1 MLKKIGVL
9 AGMLIIS
16 LYITGC
22 ASMHSGDGRRYN
34 SELRLPRGQD
44 RPVTGSPGQK
54 IVKTA
59 EKIAIDQ
66 KRAVIGSCWDFINAV
81 YNEAGYPENKRVMI
95 FKGSRNGPYANPG
108 ELRAGDWVMHI
119 NLEFNGVEHS
129 SIFIRWVD
137 RGRKI
142 AKVMD
147 YAGQNKNQPGGYDEH
162 TYSKIFCIV
171 RPKEE

>member
-1 MLKKIGVL
+1 MFRRLGVL
-9 AGMLIIS
+9 AGVLIMA

-22 ASMHSGDGRRYN
+22 ASMSGGSRMYN
-34 SELRLPRGQD
+34 GDTRSTRGQS
-44 RPVTGSPGQK
+44 RTVTGAPGQK

-59 EKIAIDQ
+59 ERIALEE
-66 KRAVIGSCWDFINAV
+66 KRAVVGSCWDFINAV
-81 YNEAGYPENKRVMI
+81 YNEAGYPENKRVAI

-108 ELRAGDWVMHI
+108 ELKAGDWVMHI

-147 YAGQNKNQPGGYDEH
+147 YAGQNKNQPGSYGEH
-162 TYSKIFCIV
+162 TYSKIFCIL